1 MRKNKT
7 KPDPA
12 MAKRILSEFKNKIK
26 MTCKLLP

>member
-12 MAKRILSEFKNKIK
+12 MAKSILSEFKKKK

>member
-12 MAKRILSEFKNKIK
+12 MAKRILSEFKKK